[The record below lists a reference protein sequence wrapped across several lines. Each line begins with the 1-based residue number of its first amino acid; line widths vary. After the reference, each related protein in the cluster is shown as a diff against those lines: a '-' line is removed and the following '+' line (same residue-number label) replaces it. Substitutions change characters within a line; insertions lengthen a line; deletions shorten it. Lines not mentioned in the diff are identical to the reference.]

1 MDPAEP
7 VALTLGVALDLRLD
21 HPIGLRLDHHIAHAH
36 AQPVGVAMSI
46 ISSIRPRRGRNVEL
60 ALLIFAVAIV
70 LFAHISTGLGAK
82 GVVPPRA
89 LAIGGIFIALTV
101 AFHLVLRWRAPWAD
115 PLILPIVTVLNG
127 MGLVMIDRIDL
138 AENRTI
144 HTGWAFKQL
153 LWTGLGITLATLV
166 VLFLRDHRL
175 LRRYTYLAGVV
186 GFVLLLMPLMPFIG
200 TSVYSAKLWI
210 TIGSFQFQPGEIS
223 KILLTIFFAGYLVQ
237 TRDAL
242 SVAGKRVLGMQLP
255 RGRDLAP
262 ILLAWLASVGVL
274 VFERDLGSS
283 LLFFGLFVS
292 MLYVATERISWVA
305 IGMGLFAAGAFAAY
319 LLFDH
324 VQVRVELW
332 LHTFSPAALQVSDQ
346 LALGLMGMGSGGL
359 FGTGLGLGRPDIT
372 YFAHSDFIIPSLGEE
387 IGLIGLFALL
397 ILFVLL
403 VERGM
408 RTAIGTR
415 DGFGKLLASGL
426 AFSIALQ
433 CFVVVGGVTRVIP
446 LTGLTMPFM
455 SAGGSSLLANWI
467 IVGILLRISHHAR
480 QPLPE
485 AKPAG
490 PIGELRAEAVSTP

>member
-1 MDPAEP
+1 
-7 VALTLGVALDLRLD
+7 
-21 HPIGLRLDHHIAHAH
+21 
-36 AQPVGVAMSI
+36 MSI

-262 ILLAWLASVGVL
+262 ILLAWLLTA
-274 VFERDLGSS
+274 
-283 LLFFGLFVS
+283 LLRPLR
-292 MLYVATERISWVA
+292 L
-305 IGMGLFAAGAFAAY
+305 
-319 LLFDH
+319 D
-324 VQVRVELW
+324 
-332 LHTFSPAALQVSDQ
+332 ALRGHRTHQ
-346 LALGLMGMGSGGL
+346 
-359 FGTGLGLGRPDIT
+359 LGR
-372 YFAHSDFIIPSLGEE
+372 H
-387 IGLIGLFALL
+387 
-397 ILFVLL
+397 
-403 VERGM
+403 
-408 RTAIGTR
+408 R
-415 DGFGKLLASGL
+415 DGTLRGGRVCGIPALRPRPGARRALAAHLLPG
-426 AFSIALQ
+426 
-433 CFVVVGGVTRVIP
+433 R
-446 LTGLTMPFM
+446 
-455 SAGGSSLLANWI
+455 
-467 IVGILLRISHHAR
+467 
-480 QPLPE
+480 
-485 AKPAG
+485 PAG
-490 PIGELRAEAVSTP
+490 F